1 MKLHVCCL
9 LFALCLSAFTNFA
22 QTPSNITTAASAPLS
37 AAIKE
42 EVLHSFGNGKDGQ
55 NPYAALI
62 FDASGNLFGTTHY
75 GGSGTCKING
85 GVGCGTVFELTPKA
99 GGGWTEKILH
109 SFEDN
114 GKDGTNPYA
123 SSLIFDASG
132 NLFGATVFGGAG
144 TACGG
149 YGCGTVFELTPKAGG
164 GWTEKILYSFKDNGK
179 DGTNPY
185 GSLIFDASGNLYGT
199 TGYGGVHGLNWG
211 TVFELTPKAGGGWTE
226 KVLHSFGMGNDTVYP
241 NPGLILDASGNLY
254 GTTWEGGTNGYGTVF
269 ELTPKAGGG
278 WTEKILHSFGKV
290 EDGQNP
296 YDNSLIFDA
305 SGNLYGTTF
314 GGGAESTGCNDYGCG
329 TVFELT
335 PKAGG
340 GWKEKILHS
349 FNDYSRDGY
358 NPYAGLIFD
367 ASGNLYGT
375 TANGGGCNDPYS
387 CGTVFELTPKAGG
400 GWTEK
405 TLHSFNDKPKDGYH
419 PNASLIFDASDNLYG
434 TTAEGGTYGYGTV
447 FEVKP

>member
-85 GVGCGTVFELTPKA
+85 GVGC
-99 GGGWTEKILH
+99 
-109 SFEDN
+109 
-114 GKDGTNPYA
+114 
-123 SSLIFDASG
+123 
-132 NLFGATVFGGAG
+132 
-144 TACGG
+144 
-149 YGCGTVFELTPKAGG
+149 
-164 GWTEKILYSFKDNGK
+164 
-179 DGTNPY
+179 
-185 GSLIFDASGNLYGT
+185 
-199 TGYGGVHGLNWG
+199 
-211 TVFELTPKAGGGWTE
+211 
-226 KVLHSFGMGNDTVYP
+226 
-241 NPGLILDASGNLY
+241 
-254 GTTWEGGTNGYGTVF
+254 GTVF